1 MSNRFYREIKVLS
14 MEKDVKQIFAHVV
27 FGATGAPTLDLFN
40 SKGVASF
47 TRISAGLY
55 EITMGTAASS
65 QAATFDVYKK
75 LLAVS
80 PIFVSTAAPAAPATY
95 VASNTVTTNGK
106 LRLQFNAAG
115 VATDPA
121 ATEQVYLRF
130 MFGDSNT

>member
-1 MSNRFYREIKVLS
+1 MSNRFFREIKVMS
-14 MEKDVKQIFAHVV
+14 MEKDVKQLFARVV
-27 FGATGAPTLDLFN
+27 FGAVGAPTLDLFN

-80 PIFVSTAAPAAPATY
+80 PMFVSTAAPAAPSSY
-95 VASNTVTTNGK
+95 LPLNTVATNGK
-106 LRLQFNAAG
+106 LRIQFNAAG

-121 ATEQVYLRF
+121 ATEQVYLKF
-130 MFGDSNT
+130 IFGDSNT